1 MAEAAKAKGK
11 KFVKKT
17 KQPVRLYAKGLILG
31 YKAQQVQLLRQL
43 HAAED

>member
-1 MAEAAKAKGK
+1 MIPRTSVLQAK

-31 YKAQQVQLLRQL
+31 RSTA
-43 HAAED
+43 